1 MKMAKAFIM
10 NQYIHAYLRTN
21 FLAPELKMFKARV
34 TVPLKEINL
43 FQLQQVY
50 INLYT

>member
-1 MKMAKAFIM
+1 
-10 NQYIHAYLRTN
+10 
-21 FLAPELKMFKARV
+21 MFKARV

-50 INLYT
+50 INLYTWGNNGKVYLITYYYLSSGI